1 LSQESFEAIIGKL
14 LLDAS
19 FREALLAAPDQTLA
33 SFDLTEEEKTNLKR
47 LDSET
52 LEILAHTLAARL
64 EQIRRASRDAS
75 FDLFTNKESE

>member
-1 LSQESFEAIIGKL
+1 MSQESFEAIIGKL

-19 FREALLAAPDQTLA
+19 FREALLAAPEQTLA

-64 EQIRRASRDAS
+64 EQIRLASRDAS
-75 FDLFTNKESE
+75 FDLLTNKESE